1 MQGRVYQRM
10 NFSHA
15 AEMLHELATFTHV
28 DDVERIFHANTQDD
42 LQLLVAEYPSTLAQ
56 PLKSHRI
63 V

>member
-28 DDVERIFHANTQDD
+28 DDVESIFHANTQDD

-56 PLKSHRI
+56 P
-63 V
+63 